1 MIKMRYTKFLPPQ
14 NFISGFD
21 SQGSLTQSSQMDGMV
36 TLTPIKVTA
45 GHDVTP
51 PKTPSKND
59 SFDAIVDRF
68 YSDEI
73 KAEVSLR

>member
-1 MIKMRYTKFLPPQ
+1 
-14 NFISGFD
+14 
-21 SQGSLTQSSQMDGMV
+21 MDGMV